1 MNQLAAS
8 RTYGLGMATQLLV
21 GMLMVLSLTSTS
33 SCYNVTGIPVDFD
46 CGDIGDTMS
55 HICKTFPTA
64 RPHSRVPSLSLTV
77 SRSADTDD
85 LWQDTRAGQTTPID
99 LLPRQYRLHP
109 RALNPMRYFE
119 MDLIR
124 DHLVSPE
131 AAHALVKT
139 SGRRA
144 KRSYNVQDECCNHVS
159 QRTCVAEEILEYCE
173 DPVP

>member
-8 RTYGLGMATQLLV
+8 RAHGLGMPTQLLV
-21 GMLMVLSLTSTS
+21 GMLVVLSLASTS

-55 HICKTFPTA
+55 QICKTFPTA
-64 RPHSRVPSLSLTV
+64 RPYSRV

-85 LWQDTRAGQTTPID
+85 LWHDTGADQTTPLD

-109 RALNPMRYFE
+109 RALNPMRNLE
-119 MDLIR
+119 RDLKHI
-124 DHLVSPE
+124 LVSPE

-139 SGRRA
+139 SGSRA

-159 QRTCVAEEILEYCE
+159 QRTARTRTSK
-173 DPVP
+173 

>member
-1 MNQLAAS
+1 MPPLTAS
-8 RTYGLGMATQLLV
+8 RTHVLGTPTQLLA
-21 GMLMVLSLTSTS
+21 GMLALLSLASTS

-55 HICKTFPTA
+55 QICKTFPTA
-64 RPHSRVPSLSLTV
+64 RPYSRV

-85 LWQDTRAGQTTPID
+85 LWHDTGADQTTPLD

-109 RALNPMRYFE
+109 RALNPMRNLE
-119 MDLIR
+119 RDLIK
-124 DHLVSPE
+124 HILVSPE

-139 SGRRA
+139 SGSRV